1 MVSSKKITNSQVSVI
16 VPCYNQAS
24 YLVETLQSVLNQSYS
39 NWECIIVNDGST
51 DNTEDVALSWCK
63 KDSRFSY
70 FYKENGG
77 LSSARNAG
85 ISVSNG
91 EYIQFLD
98 SDDLIVPEKIEFQ
111 MLDLQDC
118 QISVSDYF
126 SFQDGNI
133 EMLAPNRYLSPF
145 LSEVEYKKEIIS
157 DWEYR
162 KSIPCHS
169 VLFQKELLDKY
180 TIRFDE
186 SLPNHED
193 WVFWVM
199 LFYFSDTI
207 RNNKQVLSLY
217 RIRNQSMSVDYKLM
231 RLGFLKAAQKLE
243 VFFKNQNELAFKKL
257 VRIKRNEIYFRG
269 RQSNIKIIK
278 SKIYL
283 LYSYFR
289 NYVRKN

>member
-1 MVSSKKITNSQVSVI
+1 MDNKISVI
-16 VPCYNQAS
+16 IPCYNQA
-24 YLVETLQSVLNQSYS
+24 LFLEETLQSVLNQTHS

-51 DNTEDVALSWCK
+51 DNTEEMALAWCE
-63 KDSRFSY
+63 KDLRFRY
-70 FYKENGG
+70 LYKENGG

-85 ISVSNG
+85 IAVLKG

-98 SDDLIVPEKIEFQ
+98 SDDLILPEKFEVQI
-111 MLDLQDC
+111 LDLQES
-118 QISVSDYF
+118 QIAVSNYF
-126 SFQDGNI
+126 SFQDGDTEI
-133 EMLAPNRYLSPF
+133 MAENRYLSPF
-145 LSEVEYKKEIIS
+145 LCENDFKNEIIS

-169 VLFQKELLDKY
+169 VLFKKALLDKHA
-180 TIRFDE
+180 IRFDE

-207 RNNKQVLSLY
+207 KNNKQVLALY
-217 RIRNQSMSVDYKLM
+217 RIRTGSMSVDHKLM
-231 RLGFLKAAQKLE
+231 KIGFLKAAQKLE
-243 VFFKNQNELAFKKL
+243 QFFHIQKNTALKKQ
-257 VRIKRNEIYFRG
+257 VKRKYKEIYNKG
-269 RQSNIKIIK
+269 RRSTVDRLK

-283 LYSYFR
+283 LKYYCM